1 MKNPH
6 PSQVI
11 SALIVALLTA
21 HSTFGAIT
29 TWNATGGNWSVGAN
43 WDTLAAPGTADD
55 ARFLN
60 VGAGTPTTMDAS
72 RTINSL
78 AFGQDN
84 QLLHTTTIS
93 SGQTLTVN
101 RTTTG
106 DVLYIGSTSA
116 SITAG
121 TLTPVAISGAGGTLT
136 LSGTGNLVVR
146 QGNATAGTH
155 MSTLDLSGLDTFN
168 ATLGR

>member
-6 PSQVI
+6 PPQSI
-11 SALIVALLTA
+11 SAIVVALLSV
-21 HSTFGAIT
+21 HSTFGAVT

-60 VGAGTPTTMDAS
+60 AGAGTPSVMDAS

-84 QLLHTTTIS
+84 QLLHTTTIN

-101 RTTTG
+101 RTAAG
-106 DVLYIGSTSA
+106 DILNIGSTSA
-116 SITAG
+116 SITA
-121 TLTPVAISGAGGTLT
+121 A
-136 LSGTGNLVVR
+136 
-146 QGNATAGTH
+146 
-155 MSTLDLSGLDTFN
+155 
-168 ATLGR
+168 

>member
-1 MKNPH
+1 MKHLH
-6 PSQVI
+6 PSQII
-11 SALIVALLTA
+11 SAMIVVWLAA
-21 HSTFGAIT
+21 GSTFGAVT

-55 ARFLN
+55 ARFMN
-60 VGAGTPTTMDAS
+60 VGGGTPTTMDAS

-101 RTTTG
+101 RPTG
-106 DVLYIGSTSA
+106 DVLYVG
-116 SITAG
+116 
-121 TLTPVAISGAGGTLT
+121 
-136 LSGTGNLVVR
+136 
-146 QGNATAGTH
+146 
-155 MSTLDLSGLDTFN
+155 
-168 ATLGR
+168 